1 MPSCKICGPCAKIE
15 MLNNKRSISKILIHI
30 YLNFVQISS
39 RLILLNYVWYI
50 GQAIRRPR
58 ITLLPSKVSAVAVG
72 RNKVGTKF
80 GKDEESVFS

>member
-1 MPSCKICGPCAKIE
+1 